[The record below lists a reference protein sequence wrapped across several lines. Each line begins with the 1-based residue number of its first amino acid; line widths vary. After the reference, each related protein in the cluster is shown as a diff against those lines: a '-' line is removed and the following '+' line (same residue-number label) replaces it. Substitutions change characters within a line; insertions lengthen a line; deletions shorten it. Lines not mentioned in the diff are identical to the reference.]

1 MSLNYQKQEVLMT
14 IRTDWI
20 IRCSSK
26 NDTDG
31 INFRPSDGNNY
42 ANEWGPL

>member
-1 MSLNYQKQEVLMT
+1 MT
-14 IRTDWI
+14 IRTDYYTLS
-20 IRCSSK
+20 SSK
-26 NDTDG
+26 KDTDG